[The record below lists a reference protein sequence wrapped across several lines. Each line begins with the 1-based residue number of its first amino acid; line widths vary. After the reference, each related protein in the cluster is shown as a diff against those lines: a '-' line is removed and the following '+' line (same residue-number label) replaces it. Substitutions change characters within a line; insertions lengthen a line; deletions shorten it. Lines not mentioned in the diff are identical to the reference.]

1 MQGSYEEQLKFYRTR
16 IIQRI
21 QGYADDIGPTYRL
34 YVDSV
39 LACDDLEQLKEMAEL
54 DLQLEYFEYI
64 RKINSELK
72 VFGVSLDDIQRKNNA
87 DNESNQE
94 SYGIDSIGQ
103 VSESDI
109 DLSGVGSDYDEEYDT
124 DESGDDEEDYD
135 TDSDD
140 NEEIRASEAD
150 SLLQMLGNFREE
162 ADDTDE
168 YAASGYDEEDYG
180 IDDLA
185 QIEEFTGE
193 EDEDT
198 DEYDTDGVADDTAD
212 GVADDED
219 DTSIFGEIDDD
230 IEDEDDSEYEDESDD
245 SDIESEDDSEMDFL
259 SDFAENL
266 KNLENNSGSGQLD
279 EFGNEINENDID
291 DNDSIFG
298 EIDESYDEYDEDSDE
313 ELEETDSSS
322 EDEDNDEFGIFGEI
336 DDSEGDSDEED
347 DSEETEDTDT
357 DDFNVFG
364 EIDDSDVYDG
374 EDIEED
380 EYKVNDNDSIFGEID
395 DDDVYDG
402 EDIDEE
408 ELEDNDSIFG
418 EIDDSD
424 YVDDDEEDE
433 ESEDV
438 GDILDKQMK
447 QYESG
452 EITDDDDA
460 GYFGDL
466 DSSDNERSSTGF
478 VKGSIMDQYAA
489 KNGIVAFQDKK
500 VNDVYNGMAKV
511 MLRGADMASEG
522 LKRKFGKFFDLKH

>member
-1 MQGSYEEQLKFYRTR
+1 MQGSYEEQLKFYRSR
-16 IIQRI
+16 IIKRI

-94 SYGIDSIGQ
+94 SYGIENIGN
-103 VSESDI
+103 VTESDI
-109 DLSGVGSDYDEEYDT
+109 EASGIDNEEYDDSEE
-124 DESGDDEEDYD
+124 DEDSDYEEDEEDSD
-135 TDSDD
+135 DSDD
-140 NEEIRASEAD
+140 NDEIRASEAD
-150 SLLQMLGNFREE
+150 SLLQMLGNFREVE
-162 ADDTDE
+162 DSDE
-168 YAASGYDEEDYG
+168 YCAVDTDEEDYG

-185 QIEEFTGE
+185 QIEGFTGE
-193 EDEDT
+193 EDEEDSE
-198 DEYDTDGVADDTAD
+198 DEEVEPDSEYEDNE
-212 GVADDED
+212 DE

-230 IEDEDDSEYEDESDD
+230 GEVDDTEDDEEYNSDSDGDSEDD
-245 SDIESEDDSEMDFL
+245 SDIDFL
-259 SDFAENL
+259 SDFEDNL
-266 KNLENNSGSGQLD
+266 RNLENNSGTEQID
-279 EFGNEINENDID
+279 EFGNEIDENSIE
-291 DNDSIFG
+291 DNDSVFG
-298 EIDESYDEYDEDSDE
+298 EIDESYDEYDDSYDE
-313 ELEETDSSS
+313 N
-322 EDEDNDEFGIFGEI
+322 EDNTEYDDNTDNDNFSLFGEI
-336 DDSEGDSDEED
+336 DDSDGDTEDNDEEPDETD
-347 DSEETEDTDT
+347 DADT

-374 EDIEED
+374 DDIEED
-380 EYKVNDNDSIFGEID
+380 EYEADDNDSIFGEID

-408 ELEDNDSIFG
+408 ELDDNDSIFG

-424 YVDDDEEDE
+424 YVDDEEDE

-447 QYESG
+447 QYENG
-452 EITDDDDA
+452 EITDEDDA

-466 DSSDNERSSTGF
+466 DNSDNERSSTGF

-522 LKRKFGKFFDLKH
+522 LKKKFGKFFDLKH